1 MCRDSVAMIPT
12 MAARSRTG
20 LEENRR
26 PAGPGGTDRA
36 MMVAGRARLAG
47 RSESEAAMVLAAVI
61 LHQRPTLLQVTG
73 ALLVCG
79 GGLIVARAPP
89 QRASQLAAG

>member
-1 MCRDSVAMIPT
+1 
-12 MAARSRTG
+12 
-20 LEENRR
+20 
-26 PAGPGGTDRA
+26 
-36 MMVAGRARLAG
+36 
-47 RSESEAAMVLAAVI
+47 MVLAAVI